1 MVSDEPTAAPLV
13 PGAVNFRDVG
23 GLRAGAA
30 RTRGGVLYRSGNLAH
45 LDDAGVTALGALGI
59 RRIIDLRADDEVLHA
74 PSRVAGLDIVTQRVP
89 LFLGSVTSFFEDDIG
104 LDEMYLRLVADASS
118 GVVDVVRGI
127 VTDQP
132 VLVHCTVGKDRTGVT
147 VALTLAAAGVDED
160 EVVADYARTEGLL
173 PEWRNRRIVEMLR
186 SIHPN
191 AVHLEDLATRSPAPV
206 MSALLDSIRNQY
218 GSSAEYLRAHGL
230 GDDELVELRRVLV
243 LDEGHQR

>member
-1 MVSDEPTAAPLV
+1 MVSEEDPRGPLV
-13 PGAVNFRDVG
+13 PGALNFRDVG

-30 RTRGGVLYRSGNLAH
+30 RTRGGVLYRSGNLAR

-59 RRIIDLRADDEVLHA
+59 RRIIDLRADDEVLHS
-74 PSRVAGLDIVTQRVP
+74 PSRIPGLDVETQRVP
-89 LFLGSVTSFFEDDIG
+89 LFLGSVASFFEDDIG
-104 LDEMYLRLVADASS
+104 LDEMYRRLVADASS
-118 GVVDVVRGI
+118 GMVDVVRGI

-173 PEWRNRRIVEMLR
+173 SRKRNRRIITALR
-186 SIHPN
+186 SAHPN

-206 MSALLDSIRNQY
+206 MRALLDSIRDQH
-218 GSSAEYLRAHGL
+218 GSPAEYLLAHGL
-230 GDDELVELRRVLV
+230 TDGELLELRRVLITE
-243 LDEGHQR
+243 L